1 MTSDAGKAYKL
12 QPLIAINT
20 MLDILAVFHSHF
32 TYFTKAKKKKAKGLP
47 CLSEKHIHALQPLD
61 PLPIMHSVQV
71 RNLSLALFLSPFL
84 SVSLARSA

>member
-12 QPLIAINT
+12 QPLTAIT
-20 MLDILAVFHSHF
+20 LDILAVFHSHF
-32 TYFTKAKKKKAKGLP
+32 TYFIKAKKKKAKGLP
-47 CLSEKHIHALQPLD
+47 CLSDKHIHALQPLD

-71 RNLSLALFLSPFL
+71 RNLSLALLLSPFS